1 MKDEQFNKNLEK
13 MLNRFDEIDRE
24 IKQIIEKE
32 KPNDL
37 DCYDTGKT
45 LIDNKYSPMRNYK

>member
-32 KPNDL
+32 KPKEL
-37 DCYDTGKT
+37 RYYGTAKT
-45 LIDNKYSPMRNYK
+45 STDYKYSPTENYK